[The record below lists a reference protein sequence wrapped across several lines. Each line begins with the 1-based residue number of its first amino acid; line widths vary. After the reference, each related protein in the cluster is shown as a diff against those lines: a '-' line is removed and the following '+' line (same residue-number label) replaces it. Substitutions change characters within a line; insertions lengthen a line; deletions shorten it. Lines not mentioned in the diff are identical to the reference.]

1 MEEYS
6 EAFVAFDVAKKK
18 HAVAIAEG
26 GRRGEVR
33 FVGEVENRPAAIE
46 RTIKKLGKRYDRL
59 HVCFEAGPTGYGL
72 YRQVRDLG
80 HDCMVVAPALIPKR
94 PGERVKTNRRDA
106 VTLARLHRAG
116 ELTAV
121 WVPDV
126 VHEAVRDLVRARGTA
141 ADDLR
146 RKRQQ
151 LLSFLLRHGRIY
163 EGGGHWTLAHR
174 RWLARQSF
182 EHTAQQ
188 IVFQEKIDAIEDAA
202 QRLHR
207 LDEQLRAVVPTW
219 SMAPLVEAYQ
229 AMRGASFLVAVT
241 FAAEIGD
248 VRRFDTPPQLMAFLG
263 LVPGERSTGDTVRR
277 SGLTLAGNR
286 RARRALVEAA
296 WTYRYPARVSEALRL
311 RLEGLPK
318 AVRDI
323 AWKAQV
329 RLCARYRRLSA
340 AGKKRPVV
348 VAAIAREMAAFL
360 WAIGREVAPL

>member
-1 MEEYS
+1 MSEYN
-6 EAFVAFDVAKKK
+6 EAFVAFDVAKLK
-18 HAVAIAEG
+18 HAVAVAEG
-26 GRRGEVR
+26 GRAGEVR
-33 FVGEVENRPAAIE
+33 FLGEIENRPLVIE
-46 RTIKKLGKRYDRL
+46 RTIKKLAGRYGRL

-72 YRQVRDLG
+72 CRQVRDLG
-80 HDCMVVAPALIPKR
+80 HECMVVAPALIPKR
-94 PGERVKTNRRDA
+94 SGERVKTNRRDA

-116 ELTAV
+116 ELTGV
-121 WVPDV
+121 WVPDLT
-126 VHEAVRDLVRARGTA
+126 HEAVRDLVRAREAG

-163 EGGGHWTLAHR
+163 HGGGHWTRAHR
-174 RWLARQSF
+174 RWLARQAF
-182 EHTAQQ
+182 EHPAQQ
-188 IVFQEKIDAIEDAA
+188 IVLQERIDAIEDAA
-202 QRLHR
+202 GRLAR
-207 LDEQLRAVVPTW
+207 LDEQLAAIVPSW
-219 SMAPLVEAYQ
+219 SMAPVVEAYQ

-248 VRRFDTPPQLMAFLG
+248 VRRFDTPSRLMAFLG
-263 LVPGERSTGDTVRR
+263 LVPAERSTGDTVRR

-286 RARRALVEAA
+286 RARRVLVEAA
-296 WTYRYPARVSEALRL
+296 WTYRYPARVSETLRA

-340 AGKKRPVV
+340 AGKRPPVV
-348 VAAIAREMAAFL
+348 AAAIARELAAFL
-360 WAIGREVAPL
+360 WAIGHKVAPS

>member
-1 MEEYS
+1 MGS
-6 EAFVAFDVAKKK
+6 IEAFVAFDVAKLK

-26 GRRGEVR
+26 GRSGEVR
-33 FVGEVENRPAAIE
+33 FVGEIENKPATIE
-46 RTIKKLGKRYDRL
+46 RTIKKLSKRYSPL

-80 HDCMVVAPALIPKR
+80 HDCTVVAPALIPKR
-94 PGERVKTNRRDA
+94 SGERIKTNRRDA

-116 ELTAV
+116 ELTGV
-121 WVPDV
+121 WVPDE
-126 VHEAVRDLVRARGTA
+126 VHEAVRDLVRAREAA

-163 EGGGHWTLAHR
+163 DGGGHWTLAHR
-174 RWLARQSF
+174 RWLARQAF

-188 IVFQEKIDAIEDAA
+188 IVFQEQVEAIAEAVE
-202 QRLHR
+202 RLHR
-207 LDEQLRAVVPTW
+207 LDGQLAVIVPTW
-219 SMAPLVEAYQ
+219 SMAPVVEAYQ
-229 AMRGASFLVAVT
+229 AMRGASFLVAVI

-248 VRRFDTPPQLMAFLG
+248 VRRFDSPPQLMAFLG
-263 LVPGERSTGDTVRR
+263 LVPGERSTGETVRR

-296 WTYRYPARVSEALRL
+296 WTYRYPARVSETLRA

-340 AGKKRPVV
+340 AGKKLPVV

-360 WAIGREVAPL
+360 WAIGREVAPA

>member
-1 MEEYS
+1 MGQYS
-6 EAFVAFDVAKKK
+6 EAFVAFDVAKLK
-18 HAVAIAEG
+18 HAVAVAEG
-26 GRRGEVR
+26 CRGGEVR
-33 FVGEVENRPAAIE
+33 FLGEIENQPGAIE

-72 YRQVRDLG
+72 YRQVRELG
-80 HDCMVVAPALIPKR
+80 HGCTVVAPALIPKR
-94 PGERVKTNRRDA
+94 SGERVKTNRRDA

-116 ELTAV
+116 ELTGV

-126 VHEAVRDLVRARGTA
+126 VHEAVRDLVRAREAA

-151 LLSFLLRHGRIY
+151 LLSFLLRLGRIY
-163 EGGGHWTLAHR
+163 DGRRHWTLAHR
-174 RWLARQSF
+174 RWLARQAF
-182 EHTAQQ
+182 EHAAQQ
-188 IVFQEKIDAIEDAA
+188 IVFQERVDAIEDAA
-202 QRLHR
+202 QRLRR
-207 LDEQLRAVVPTW
+207 LDEQLVAIVPTW
-219 SMAPLVEAYQ
+219 SMAPVIEAYQ

-286 RARRALVEAA
+286 RARRVLVEAA
-296 WTYRYPARVSEALRL
+296 WTYRYPARVSETLRA

-340 AGKKRPVV
+340 SGKKLPVV

-360 WAIGREVAPL
+360 WAIGREVAPA